1 MQQVVPFISTNL
13 RYSTY
18 YGTKFILK
26 NLKQFFK
33 LNDWLQY
40 GTLVWTMQE
49 TQITGETSENVT
61 PHTRLSSWMQGKL
74 CIEGNHRMEEGHSLV
89 LSQ

>member
-26 NLKQFFK
+26 NL
-33 LNDWLQY
+33 N